1 MSLSDEDFMRLAL
14 AQAELGLGL
23 TSPNP
28 AVGAVLV
35 KDGAVIASGYH
46 RKAGGP
52 HAEIAALRD
61 AAGRE
66 VDVRG
71 ATAYVTL
78 EPCSTH
84 GRTGACTN
92 ALIQAGITRVVYGA
106 VDSNPDHAGGADAV
120 LHEAGIAVTSGVLR
134 KECSDLLRPFTKW
147 ITTGLPYVI
156 AKAGQSLDGRLTR
169 PPGEPQWITSEASRA
184 HAMRLRVRCDAIM
197 VGAETLRKDNPKLTL
212 RGESVP
218 ADKVQPWR
226 IVVTRSGDVPREA
239 DVFTD
244 AWKDRT
250 VLLQGERSF
259 DEILRELA
267 TRNITSVLLE
277 GGGNLMAQAFAARA
291 VDEVRWYVAPIIC
304 GGGTLSVGG
313 VDFAPSASSVRLSD
327 VTHQIIGDNVCIS
340 GYPLWNS

>member
-1 MSLSDEDFMRLAL
+1 MPAPADEDFMRLAL

-28 AVGAVLV
+28 AVGAVFV
-35 KDGAVIASGYH
+35 REGGVIASGHH

-52 HAEIAALRD
+52 HAEVAALRVAT
-61 AAGRE
+61 AAGT
-66 VDVRG
+66 DVHG

-84 GRTGACTN
+84 GRTGACTS
-92 ALIQAGITRVVYGA
+92 ALISAGITRVVYGA
-106 VDSNPDHAGGADAV
+106 VDPNPAHAGAADAV
-120 LHEAGIAVTSGVLR
+120 LAKAGISVTGGVLQR
-134 KECSDLLRPFTKW
+134 ECEDLLRPFTKW
-147 ITTGLPYVI
+147 ISRGLPYVI

-197 VGAETLRKDNPKLTL
+197 IGAETLRKDNPQLTL
-212 RGESVP
+212 RGDGVP

-226 IVVTRSGDVPREA
+226 VILSRSGDVPQGA
-239 DVFTD
+239 HVFSD

-250 VLLQGERSF
+250 LLLSGERSF
-259 DEILRELA
+259 AEILAELA
-267 TRNITSVLLE
+267 ARGITSVLLE

-291 VDEVRWYVAPIIC
+291 VDEVCWYVAPLIS
-304 GGGTLSVGG
+304 GSGGTPSVSGAPLAHSVSLSG
-313 VDFAPSASSVRLSD
+313 VR
-327 VTHQIIGDNVCIS
+327 HEIIGDNVCIS
-340 GYPLWNS
+340 GYPVWH